1 VTAENNKRKED
12 RVRLAIVQTSP
23 VFGQPE
29 LNTEAAKALMRGTPA
44 ELYVLPELFNS
55 GYNFIDESEVERA
68 AEHVEGL
75 TFRSLL
81 SFAQESSSYVAYGFA
96 EKADQIYNSAAL
108 LGPEGLVG
116 LYRKVHLFD
125 RENLFFEPGNL
136 GFPVFD
142 LPFGKIG
149 MMICFDWIY
158 PEAARTLAL
167 HGAQLIAHPSNLVLS
182 HCPDA
187 MITRCLENG
196 VFAATADRVG
206 VENRGSTNLRFIGSS
221 EIVSPQGRVLARLG
235 GDEAGIAVVSVDLCE
250 ADAKKINEHND
261 LLADRNPTQYSL

>member
-1 VTAENNKRKED
+1 M
-12 RVRLAIVQTSP
+12 RLAIVQTSP
-23 VFGQPE
+23 IFGQPE
-29 LNTEAAKALMRGTPA
+29 SNTQAAKDLMKSTPA
-44 ELYVLPELFNS
+44 DLYILPELFTS
-55 GYNFIDESEVERA
+55 GYNFIDRSEVETA
-68 AEHVEGL
+68 AEQIDGP
-75 TFRSLL
+75 TFHSLL
-81 SFAQESSSYVAYGFA
+81 NFAQESSCYVAYGFA
-96 EKADQIYNSAAL
+96 EQADHIYNSAAL
-108 LGPEGLVG
+108 LGPDGLVG

-136 GFPVFD
+136 GFPVFE

-149 MMICFDWIY
+149 LMICFDWIY

-182 HCPDA
+182 YCPDA
-187 MITRCLENG
+187 MITRCLENR

-206 VENRGSTNLRFIGSS
+206 TENRGLINLQFIGSS

-235 GDEAGIAVVSVDLCE
+235 SDEAGIALVNVDLRE
-250 ADAKKINEHND
+250 ADSKKINKYND